1 MIDIIIISLLN
12 SFAFATYCFLVSRFI
27 LQKKSTGI
35 KRVLMALIPFLLMYY
50 CILCLLESNYTI
62 FFSGLCAFFFIKI
75 IFRESIYISLFL
87 SIIIH
92 SFRIVSK
99 ILILSI
105 LNDNSM
111 LLINTYKTLDWT
123 VLYIDILALIIS
135 TILILILNRPLIK
148 FIKYA
153 TGLKRKKMLIL
164 VTIYIHFILIY
175 LYQPPHSCCF
185 LQNITD
191 MLVIFTITGI
201 GIFSISSEMKMEILN
216 NHYQELFECSKAN
229 AELLTKYKM
238 QVHEN
243 KNKLLMINSMLEG
256 PKKDVKKYVS
266 TILNEMK
273 DNQNT
278 TNYWLSEL
286 KYIQLP
292 GVRNFINYKLTQLKE
307 LGSEI
312 EIFVSSELETI
323 DTFSFGEKEYN
334 ELSTILGVI
343 LDNMI
348 ESIKEVDEKLVS
360 LNIRLENNT
369 VNFDFVNSF
378 SGNVELNRLN
388 EIGYTTKGEQH
399 GVGLSLLSKIIKDS
413 NRFECIPEIMDN
425 FFIQHLI
432 IKLPNKKRFQ
442 KNTKKQQNITKIK

>member
-12 SFAFATYCFLVSRFI
+12 GFVFAAYCFLVSKFI
-27 LQKKSTGI
+27 LQKKSAGI
-35 KRVLMALIPFLLMYY
+35 KKVLLALIPFLLMYY
-50 CILCLLESNYTI
+50 CILCLLESIYTI
-62 FFSGLCAFFFIKI
+62 FLSGLCAFMFIKI
-75 IFRESIYISLFL
+75 VFQENIFISIFISL
-87 SIIIH
+87 IIH
-92 SFRIVSK
+92 ATKIFYK
-99 ILILSI
+99 ILFLTI
-105 LNDNSM
+105 LNDKSI
-111 LLINTYKTLDWT
+111 LLINTYKTLDWSA
-123 VLYIDILALIIS
+123 LYINLITLIIS
-135 TILILILNRPLIK
+135 TIFIFLLRKPLRKLIDYI
-148 FIKYA
+148 A
-153 TGLKRKKMLIL
+153 GLKRRRLVLLIT
-164 VTIYIHFILIY
+164 VYAHFILIFI
-175 LYQPPHSCCF
+175 YQPPHSCCI
-185 LQNITD
+185 LQTITD
-191 MLVIFTITGI
+191 IIVIFTMTGI
-201 GIFSISSEMKMEILN
+201 GIFNISGEMKVEALTK
-216 NHYQELFECSKAN
+216 HYQELFEFSKAN

-243 KNKLLMINSMLEG
+243 KNKLLMINGMLEG
-256 PKKDVKKYVS
+256 PKKDVKKYVN

-286 KYIQLP
+286 KYIPLP
-292 GVRNFINYKLTQLKE
+292 GVRNFINYKLTQLKQ

-323 DTFSFGEKEYN
+323 DSFSFEEKEYN

-348 ESIKEVDEKLVS
+348 ESIKETDEKLVS

-378 SGNVELNRLN
+378 SGNIEVNRLN

-399 GVGLSLLSKIIKDS
+399 GVGLSLLAKIVKNN
-413 NRFECIPEIMDN
+413 NRFECIPEVMDN

-432 IKLPNKKRFQ
+432 IKLPNKRRFQ
-442 KNTKKQQNITKIK
+442 KNTKKQQFITKIK